1 MRVFL
6 LVVMIVLLP
15 LRGWAGQVMAV
26 DMAQQQVAGAQVAAV
41 AAIGDLAKLAST
53 ELAAMPDECPL
64 HAGGNS
70 AGSEFN
76 TPAGQ
81 ITHCSACDTCELCL
95 ALASVTATQFSGLPF
110 VPSTA
115 RITAQAG
122 HVSADLV
129 NLLKPP
135 IF

>member
-1 MRVFL
+1 
-6 LVVMIVLLP
+6 
-15 LRGWAGQVMAV
+15 MAV
-26 DMAQQQVAGAQVAAV
+26 DMAQQQVAGALVSAV
-41 AAIGDLAKLAST
+41 AASGDLAKLAST

-64 HAGGNS
+64 HAGDNS
-70 AGSEFN
+70 AGSEWK

-95 ALASVTATQFSGLPF
+95 ALASVTAAQFSALPF
-110 VPSTA
+110 LPSTV

-122 HVSADLV
+122 HVSADQV

-135 IF
+135 IS